1 MKSNKNLK
9 NPLVDLSSDMGL
21 TTRSLQSSLSLR
33 DQSFIYEVRDLDG
46 NRYRHCGSQ
55 KDADNHVMRNPG
67 FTWEK
72 VYLSPPPKTVDVD
85 SVTLPPDPQ
94 LPESQAQPLNL

>member
-1 MKSNKNLK
+1 MKTNLK
-9 NPLVDLSSDMGL
+9 NHLKDLSSDMGL

-33 DQSFIYEVRDLDG
+33 DQPFIYEVRDFDG

>member
-1 MKSNKNLK
+1 M
-9 NPLVDLSSDMGL
+9 DLSSDMGL

-33 DQSFIYEVRDLDG
+33 EQSFIYEVRDLDG

-72 VYLSPPPKTVDVD
+72 VYLSSPPKIVDVD